1 MRTQRSDPDPAPSY
15 STLLCQPP
23 GWASSEWNP
32 PTTTTAA
39 PPPPVQKSITVSRGS
54 SAALTPANATKKS
67 PLHGCYRCR
76 CPTTRMSERRGG
88 MEDVGPEEIKEAG
101 GEAMEVTGGGALI
114 QSNVS
119 D

>member
-1 MRTQRSDPDPAPSY
+1 
-15 STLLCQPP
+15 
-23 GWASSEWNP
+23 
-32 PTTTTAA
+32 
-39 PPPPVQKSITVSRGS
+39 
-54 SAALTPANATKKS
+54 
-67 PLHGCYRCR
+67 
-76 CPTTRMSERRGG
+76 